1 MTKGV
6 VPIMMTRLMPLL
18 LKQEL
23 TITFG
28 ITRQVK
34 GLDLEFVYSNLR
46 SFFVWIKSVI
56 VFNIN

>member
-46 SFFVWIKSVI
+46 SFFGLD
-56 VFNIN
+56 